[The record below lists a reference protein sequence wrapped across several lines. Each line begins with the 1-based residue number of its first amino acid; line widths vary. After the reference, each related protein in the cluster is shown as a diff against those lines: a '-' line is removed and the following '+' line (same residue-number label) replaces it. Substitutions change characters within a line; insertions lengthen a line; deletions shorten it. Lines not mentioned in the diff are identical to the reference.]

1 MKNKFLLVSLLIFV
15 ICVLSCKFENPIDE
29 GGNNK
34 EADKYYVEFENNS
47 CYSVSVYLSYSRT
60 PENFLFEIPANTQQ
74 KKEFDFLGE
83 EIRTFY
89 FTYKLNFSSDDLY
102 YPCYDEKSFKVV
114 SIRKNKTNNCIIDEI
129 LMTGKKLSFIFL
141 ANGTTSD
148 IYLMRGDS
156 SLCPYNDDVK
166 FVSTGNS
173 ALYVIEEEGNS
184 KNLTL
189 PLTDIKIFSGGA
201 NLIGN
206 LPVFEYKL
214 GYIYYITCTNRE
226 VVLSSISHLDK
237 TDHNFVYQHEKDKH
251 WQECDCGYRSE
262 KMNHNLVYQSE
273 SDKHWQECD
282 CGYIT
287 ESIEHLFI
295 LQNDDECHWQECD
308 CGYIKDK
315 SEHEFCNWKIT
326 LNPTETVKG
335 EKSRDCSEC
344 LYTET
349 FTIPELPKDMFF
361 VSGCTM
367 TGEITSEGY
376 TSSEIF
382 KAGTTVTIQDF
393 FISEHEVTQA
403 EYKEIM
409 GQWPDVSKESADMYG
424 IGDNYPAYYVNFF
437 DAIEYCNKRSL
448 YEGLEPCY
456 SINNSTN
463 TENWGE
469 KPTSQSHYNWNT
481 WWNVICDFSASGYR
495 LPTEAEWEYAARGGN
510 GLTDYQY
517 QYAGSDNI
525 NDVAWYLGNSE
536 ETTHKVMQKKP
547 NKLGLFDM
555 TGNVWEICWDISS
568 YSEEVSV
575 KNRCNRSGA
584 YRANDT
590 ECLIGYLDDGH
601 PAYARSWVI
610 GFRVVRNV
618 VEPIHEHTVTY
629 SWNYDGAYHWYD
641 TDCNEHS
648 IVVKSEHTFTDW
660 KITVQ
665 PTEIKNGKREKTCSV
680 CNYLISEVIEFI
692 CPGIILQSSPNYKIE
707 EDGQYG
713 LENSSN
719 SILYLSEY
727 NKYMNDDYVFVFDVT
742 ISYEAGKWFG
752 NYIYGNKQVFLFKKN
767 PGYIADSFNMVNSET
782 IYSKYGL
789 LKEETW
795 DEDKGTKDF
804 RWEIKGSDCT
814 NNMYIKY
821 DAWGENEDTWYVRAI
836 TVDLMIKPKY

>member
-1 MKNKFLLVSLLIFV
+1 MKKNYLFFFFIISLFVSCEFQKSIEGDDYFVERKIKFI
-15 ICVLSCKFENPIDE
+15 
-29 GGNNK
+29 
-34 EADKYYVEFENNS
+34 NNS
-47 CYSVSVYLSYSRT
+47 TYVVSVYENSLQESNNFLLEIPSNSIKEIAWKKENTKFYFAYNVDFGI
-60 PENFLFEIPANTQQ
+60 ENFSYQYYVKNSEDNESFNEKAN
-74 KKEFDFLGE
+74 E
-83 EIRTFY
+83 Y
-89 FTYKLNFSSDDLY
+89 
-102 YPCYDEKSFKVV
+102 
-114 SIRKNKTNNCIIDEI
+114 IIDEI
-129 LMTGKKLSFIFL
+129 YIKDLSFLVLKNNLPFEFCLKSDTNDLCDHLCDNNGIVEIGEKVVYLISDEKSVQDQAIPPSLLSNDKLKIDGKKSF
-141 ANGTTSD
+141 
-148 IYLMRGDS
+148 
-156 SLCPYNDDVK
+156 P
-166 FVSTGNS
+166 
-173 ALYVIEEEGNS
+173 
-184 KNLTL
+184 L
-189 PLTDIKIFSGGA
+189 PKLD
-201 NLIGN
+201 
-206 LPVFEYKL
+206 YKL
-214 GYIYYITCTNRE
+214 GFIYNITCTE
-226 VVLSSISHLDK
+226 EGAKLTSINHLDK
-237 TDHNFVYQHEKDKH
+237 TEHELTYKNEVDCHWSICNICGFETEKETHLFQNKNDDVSH
-251 WQECDCGYRSE
+251 WQECDCGY
-262 KMNHNLVYQSE
+262 KTE
-273 SDKHWQECD
+273 STEHLFQNKNDDVSHWQECF
-282 CGYIT
+282 CGYKT
-287 ESIEHLFI
+287 EST
-295 LQNDDECHWQECD
+295 
-308 CGYIKDK
+308 
-315 SEHEFCNWKIT
+315 EHEFCNWKIT

-349 FTIPELPKDMFF
+349 FTIPELPKDMVF

-403 EYKEIM
+403 EYNEIM

-469 KPTSQSHYNWNT
+469 KPTSQSHYNWNS

-510 GLTDYQY
+510 SLTDYQY

-536 ETTHKVMQKKP
+536 ETTHEVMQKEP

-629 SWNYDGAYHWYD
+629 SWNYDGVHHWYD

-648 IVVKSEHTFTDW
+648 IVAKSEHTFTDW

-665 PTEIKNGKREKTCSV
+665 PTETKNGKREKTCSV

-692 CPGIILQSSPNYKIE
+692 CPGIILQSSPNYEIQ
-707 EDGQYG
+707 DTGQYG
-713 LENSSN
+713 LENDKN
-719 SILYLSEY
+719 SILKLSSY
-727 NKYMNDDYVFVFDVT
+727 SKYMNDDYVFVFGVK
-742 ISYEAGKWFG
+742 ISYEAYWWLWTSDWDH
-752 NYIYGNKQVFLFKKN
+752 YEEGNKQIFLFKKD
-767 PGYIADSFNMVNSET
+767 PGYLADSLNMVNSNS
-782 IYSKYGL
+782 IRSKYGL

-795 DEDKGTKDF
+795 DDDKGTKNF
-804 RWEIKGSDCT
+804 TWEIKGSECT
-814 NNMYIKY
+814 NEMCIKY
-821 DAWGENEDTWYVRAI
+821 DAWGDSEDTWYVKSI
-836 TVDLMIKPKY
+836 TVDLLIKPKY

>member
-1 MKNKFLLVSLLIFV
+1 MRIKFLFITLCICS
-15 ICVLSCKFENPIDE
+15 ICVLSCKFENPDAE
-29 GGNNK
+29 CGNDNQVS
-34 EADKYYVEFENNS
+34 ENYYVNFINNS
-47 CYSVSVYLSYSRT
+47 SYSVSVYLSNSRT
-60 PENFLFEIPANTQQ
+60 PENFFVEIPANSQE
-74 KKEFDFLGE
+74 KKELIFLDE
-83 EIRTFY
+83 ETRTFY
-89 FTYKLNFSSDDLY
+89 FVYNLNFGIKDFSFPY
-102 YPCYDEKSFKVV
+102 YNDKSLKNI
-114 SIRKNKTNNCIIDEI
+114 SITKNEINKCIIDEVI
-129 LMTGKKLSFIFL
+129 ITEKDLSFIL
-141 ANGTTSD
+141 LENNTTSD
-148 IYLMRGDS
+148 IYLLSGNIGIE
-156 SLCPYNDDVK
+156 PYKSNDK
-166 FVSTGNS
+166 FVRTGCKAGYIVDN
-173 ALYVIEEEGNS
+173 LKLLLDDLDNIEIFTNGQ
-184 KNLTL
+184 
-189 PLTDIKIFSGGA
+189 IKKISDFPKFG
-201 NLIGN
+201 
-206 LPVFEYKL
+206 YKL
-214 GYIYYITCTNRE
+214 G
-226 VVLSSISHLDK
+226 
-237 TDHNFVYQHEKDKH
+237 FVYVISCFD
-251 WQECDCGYRSE
+251 DGAVLTSI
-262 KMNHNLVYQSE
+262 NHL
-273 SDKHWQECD
+273 
-282 CGYIT
+282 
-287 ESIEHLFI
+287 
-295 LQNDDECHWQECD
+295 
-308 CGYIKDK
+308 DK

-469 KPTSQSHYNWNT
+469 KPTSQSHYNWNS

-510 GLTDYQY
+510 SLTDYQY

-536 ETTHKVMQKKP
+536 ETTHKVMQKEP

-629 SWNYDGAYHWYD
+629 SWNYDGVHHWYD

-648 IVVKSEHTFTDW
+648 IVAKSQHTFTDW

-665 PTEIKNGKREKTCSV
+665 PTETKNGKREKTCSV

-692 CPGIILQSSPNYKIE
+692 CPGIILQSSPNYEIND
-707 EDGQYG
+707 DGQYG
-713 LENSSN
+713 LEEPSK
-719 SILYLSEY
+719 SILELSSY
-727 NKYMNDDYVFVFDVT
+727 SKYMNDDYVFVFDVK
-742 ISYEAGKWFG
+742 ISYEAYWWLWTSDGDH
-752 NYIYGNKQVFLFKKN
+752 YEEGNKQIFLFKKEA
-767 PGYIADSFNMVNSET
+767 GYLAVSLNMVNSNS
-782 IYSKYGL
+782 IRSKYGL

-795 DEDKGTKDF
+795 DDDKGTKNF
-804 RWEIKGSDCT
+804 TWEIKGSECT
-814 NNMYIKY
+814 NEMCIKY
-821 DAWGENEDTWYVRAI
+821 DAWGDSEDTWYVKSI
-836 TVDLMIKPKY
+836 TVDLLIKPKY